1 MKRTRLLAVL
11 LLLLAQSTSLRG
23 QCDLHIDYSVKDLP
37 TSSLGT
43 LKLLMPDGTVFV
55 LFRDTCRQTEFSCRL
70 EQLGEYRMTATFTD
84 GIKCNESLEQ
94 VFTLTGEE
102 YLVEVLVHFR
112 LERKGFSDLSCKD
125 SIPSGNFTI
134 TRYLHS
140 SPFVKIKYLYTNNGN
155 SDEFPGPVFS
165 IINDSQ
171 DTLYGEWLPGYFWGA
186 LSRWKDGDYVGYY
199 VGSIDTDWVEEPPLF
214 PGQKKKAWVASFGR
228 ITPPGK
234 YRFRLYYTTDSPYVS
249 KRSAGLTRETETF
262 RWWCSVSKWYLL
274 VCDFEIQ
281 PEEPPTPTSDT
292 TSAL

>member
-43 LKLLMPDGTVFV
+43 LRLLMPDGTDFI
-55 LFRDTCRQTEFSCRL
+55 LFRDTCRQTEFTCRL
-70 EQLGEYRMTATFTD
+70 EQLGEYRMTATFTN

-94 VFTLTGEE
+94 VFNLTGDE
-102 YLVEVLVHFR
+102 YLVESIVHFR
-112 LERKGFSDLSCKD
+112 RERMDLSDWSSKD
-125 SIPSGNFTI
+125 SIPSGFFTI
-134 TRYLHS
+134 TKCLHP
-140 SPFVKIKYLYTNNGN
+140 SPLVKIKYLYTNSRRG
-155 SDEFPGPVFS
+155 DDILGPIFS
-165 IINDSQ
+165 IIIDSQ
-171 DTLYGEWLPGYFWGA
+171 DTLYGEWLPGYFWGV
-186 LSRWKDGDYVGYY
+186 LSRWKDGDYVSYS

-214 PGQKKKAWVASFGR
+214 PGQEKNAWVASFGR

-262 RWWCSVSKWYLL
+262 RWWSSVSKWYLL

-281 PEEPPTPTSDT
+281 PEELLP
-292 TSAL
+292 

>member
-1 MKRTRLLAVL
+1 MKRTRLLAIL

-43 LKLLMPDGTVFV
+43 LRLLMPDGTDFI
-55 LFRDTCRQTEFSCRL
+55 LFRDTCRQTEFTCRL
-70 EQLGEYRMTATFTD
+70 EQLGEYRMTATFTN

-94 VFTLTGEE
+94 VFNLTGDE
-102 YLVEVLVHFR
+102 YLVESIVHFR
-112 LERKGFSDLSCKD
+112 RERMDLSDWSSKD
-125 SIPSGNFTI
+125 SIPSGFFTI
-134 TRYLHS
+134 TKCLHP
-140 SPFVKIKYLYTNNGN
+140 SPLVKIKYLYTNSRRG
-155 SDEFPGPVFS
+155 DDILGPIFS

-171 DTLYGEWLPGYFWGA
+171 DTLYGEWLPGYFWGV
-186 LSRWKDGDYVGYY
+186 LSRWKDGDYVGYS

-214 PGQKKKAWVASFGR
+214 PGQEKNAWVASFGR

-262 RWWCSVSKWYLL
+262 RWWSSVSKWYLL

-281 PEEPPTPTSDT
+281 PEELLP
-292 TSAL
+292 

>member
-11 LLLLAQSTSLRG
+11 LLLLVQSTSLCG

-43 LKLLMPDGTVFV
+43 LRLLMPDGTDFI
-55 LFRDTCRQTEFSCRL
+55 LFRDTCRQTEFTCRL
-70 EQLGEYRMTATFTD
+70 EQLGEYRMTATFTN

-94 VFTLTGEE
+94 VFNLTGDE
-102 YLVEVLVHFR
+102 YLVESIVHFR
-112 LERKGFSDLSCKD
+112 RERMDLSDWSSKD
-125 SIPSGNFTI
+125 SIPSGFFTI
-134 TRYLHS
+134 TKCLHP
-140 SPFVKIKYLYTNNGN
+140 SPLVKIKYLYTNSRRG
-155 SDEFPGPVFS
+155 DDILGPIFS

-171 DTLYGEWLPGYFWGA
+171 DTLYGEWLPGYFWGV
-186 LSRWKDGDYVGYY
+186 LSRWKDGDYVGYS

-214 PGQKKKAWVASFGR
+214 PGQEKNAWVASFGR

-262 RWWCSVSKWYLL
+262 RWWSSVSKWYLL

-281 PEEPPTPTSDT
+281 PEELLP
-292 TSAL
+292 

>member
-43 LKLLMPDGTVFV
+43 LRLLMPDGTDFI
-55 LFRDTCRQTEFSCRL
+55 LFRDTCRQTEFTCRL
-70 EQLGEYRMTATFTD
+70 EQLGEYRMTATFTN

-94 VFTLTGEE
+94 VFNLTGDE
-102 YLVEVLVHFR
+102 YLVESIVHFR
-112 LERKGFSDLSCKD
+112 RERMDLSDWSSKD
-125 SIPSGNFTI
+125 SIPSGFFTI
-134 TRYLHS
+134 TKCLHP
-140 SPFVKIKYLYTNNGN
+140 SPLVKIKYLYTNSRRG
-155 SDEFPGPVFS
+155 DDILGPIFS

-171 DTLYGEWLPGYFWGA
+171 DTLYGEWLPGYFWGV
-186 LSRWKDGDYVGYY
+186 LSRWKDGDYVGYS

-214 PGQKKKAWVASFGR
+214 PGQEKNAWVASFGR

-262 RWWCSVSKWYLL
+262 RWWGSVSKWYLL

-281 PEEPPTPTSDT
+281 PEELLP
-292 TSAL
+292 

>member
-37 TSSLGT
+37 PSSLGT
-43 LKLLMPDGTVFV
+43 LRLLMPDGTDFI
-55 LFRDTCRQTEFSCRL
+55 LFRDTCRQTEFTCRL
-70 EQLGEYRMTATFTD
+70 EQLGEYRMTATFTN

-94 VFTLTGEE
+94 VFNLTGEE
-102 YLVEVLVHFR
+102 FLVEALVHFR
-112 LERKGFSDLSCKD
+112 LEHKDLSDWSSKD
-125 SIPSGNFTI
+125 SIPSGFFTI
-134 TRYLHS
+134 TKCLHP
-140 SPFVKIKYLYTNNGN
+140 SPLVKIKYLYTNSRRG
-155 SDEFPGPVFS
+155 DDILGPIFS

-171 DTLYGEWLPGYFWGA
+171 DTLYGEWLPGYFWGV
-186 LSRWKDGDYVGYY
+186 LSRWKDGDYVGYS

-214 PGQKKKAWVASFGR
+214 PGQEKNAWVASFGR

-249 KRSAGLTRETETF
+249 KRSAVLTRETETF
-262 RWWCSVSKWYLL
+262 RWWSSVSKWYLL

-281 PEEPPTPTSDT
+281 PEELLP
-292 TSAL
+292 

>member
-43 LKLLMPDGTVFV
+43 LRLLMPDGTDFI
-55 LFRDTCRQTEFSCRL
+55 LFRDTCRQTEFTCRL
-70 EQLGEYRMTATFTD
+70 EQLGEYRMTATFTN

-94 VFTLTGEE
+94 VFNLTGDE
-102 YLVEVLVHFR
+102 YLVESIVHFR
-112 LERKGFSDLSCKD
+112 RERMDLSDWSSKD
-125 SIPSGNFTI
+125 SIPSGFFTI
-134 TRYLHS
+134 TKCLHP
-140 SPFVKIKYLYTNNGN
+140 SPLVKIKYLYTNSRRG
-155 SDEFPGPVFS
+155 DDILGPIFS

-171 DTLYGEWLPGYFWGA
+171 DTLYGEWLPGYFWGV
-186 LSRWKDGDYVGYY
+186 LSRWKDGDYVGYS

-214 PGQKKKAWVASFGR
+214 PGQEKNAWVASFGR

-249 KRSAGLTRETETF
+249 KR
-262 RWWCSVSKWYLL
+262 
-274 VCDFEIQ
+274 
-281 PEEPPTPTSDT
+281 
-292 TSAL
+292 

>member
-43 LKLLMPDGTVFV
+43 LRLLMPDGTDFI
-55 LFRDTCRQTEFSCRL
+55 LFRDTCRQTEFTCRL
-70 EQLGEYRMTATFTD
+70 EQLGEYRMTATFTN

-94 VFTLTGEE
+94 VFNLTGDE
-102 YLVEVLVHFR
+102 YLVESIVHLR
-112 LERKGFSDLSCKD
+112 RERMDLSDWSSKD
-125 SIPSGNFTI
+125 SIPSGFFTI
-134 TRYLHS
+134 TKCLHP
-140 SPFVKIKYLYTNNGN
+140 SPLVKIKYLYTNSRRG
-155 SDEFPGPVFS
+155 DDILGPIFS
-165 IINDSQ
+165 IINDRQ
-171 DTLYGEWLPGYFWGA
+171 DTLYGEWLPGYFWGV
-186 LSRWKDGDYVGYY
+186 LSRWKDGDYVGYS

-214 PGQKKKAWVASFGR
+214 PGQEKNAWVASFGR

-262 RWWCSVSKWYLL
+262 RWWSSVSKWYLL

-281 PEEPPTPTSDT
+281 PEELLP
-292 TSAL
+292 

>member
-23 QCDLHIDYSVKDLP
+23 QCDLHIDYSVKDSP

-43 LKLLMPDGTVFV
+43 LRLLMPDGTDFI
-55 LFRDTCRQTEFSCRL
+55 LFRDTCRQTEFTCRL
-70 EQLGEYRMTATFTD
+70 EQLGEYRMTATFTN

-94 VFTLTGEE
+94 VFNLTGDE
-102 YLVEVLVHFR
+102 YLVESIVHFR
-112 LERKGFSDLSCKD
+112 RERMDLSDWSSKD
-125 SIPSGNFTI
+125 SIPSGFFTI
-134 TRYLHS
+134 TKCLHP
-140 SPFVKIKYLYTNNGN
+140 SPLVKIKYLYTNSRRG
-155 SDEFPGPVFS
+155 DDILGPIFS

-171 DTLYGEWLPGYFWGA
+171 DTLYGEWLPGYFWGV
-186 LSRWKDGDYVGYY
+186 LSRWKDGDYVGYS

-214 PGQKKKAWVASFGR
+214 PGQEKNAWVASFGR

-262 RWWCSVSKWYLL
+262 RWWSSVSKWYLL

-281 PEEPPTPTSDT
+281 PEELLP
-292 TSAL
+292 

>member
-1 MKRTRLLAVL
+1 MRKL
-11 LLLLAQSTSLRG
+11 
-23 QCDLHIDYSVKDLP
+23 IF
-37 TSSLGT
+37 SLGMT
-43 LKLLMPDGTVFV
+43 LIL
-55 LFRDTCRQTEFSCRL
+55 
-70 EQLGEYRMTATFTD
+70 A
-84 GIKCNESLEQ
+84 
-94 VFTLTGEE
+94 
-102 YLVEVLVHFR
+102 
-112 LERKGFSDLSCKD
+112 GFSVSCGNSNGEVSKQDSLSVENQRLNEFLDILAYTMD
-125 SIPSGNFTI
+125 SINGQE
-134 TRYLHS
+134 
-140 SPFVKIKYLYTNNGN
+140 KYLYTNNGN

-262 RWWCSVSKWYLL
+262 RWWSSVSKWYLL

-281 PEEPPTPTSDT
+281 PEELLP
-292 TSAL
+292 

>member
-43 LKLLMPDGTVFV
+43 LRLLMPDGTDYI
-55 LFRDTCRQTEFSCRL
+55 LFRDTCRQTEFTCRL
-70 EQLGEYRMTATFTD
+70 EQLGEYRMTATFTN
-84 GIKCNESLEQ
+84 GIKCDESLEQ
-94 VFTLTGEE
+94 VFNLTGDE
-102 YLVEVLVHFR
+102 YLVESIVHFR
-112 LERKGFSDLSCKD
+112 RERMDLSDWSSKD
-125 SIPSGNFTI
+125 SIPSGFFTI
-134 TRYLHS
+134 TKCLHP
-140 SPFVKIKYLYTNNGN
+140 SPLVKIKYLYTNSRRG
-155 SDEFPGPVFS
+155 DDILGPIFS

-171 DTLYGEWLPGYFWGA
+171 DTLYGEWLPGYFWGV
-186 LSRWKDGDYVGYY
+186 LSRWKDGDYVGYS

-214 PGQKKKAWVASFGR
+214 PGQEKNAWVASFGR

-234 YRFRLYYTTDSPYVS
+234 YRFHLYYTTDSPYVS

-262 RWWCSVSKWYLL
+262 RWWSSVSKWYLL

-281 PEEPPTPTSDT
+281 PEELLP
-292 TSAL
+292 

>member
-43 LKLLMPDGTVFV
+43 LRLLMPDGTDFI
-55 LFRDTCRQTEFSCRL
+55 LFRDTCRQTEFTCRL
-70 EQLGEYRMTATFTD
+70 EQLGEYRMTATFTN

-94 VFTLTGEE
+94 VFNLTGDE
-102 YLVEVLVHFR
+102 YLVESIVHLR
-112 LERKGFSDLSCKD
+112 RERMDLSDWSSKD
-125 SIPSGNFTI
+125 SIPSGFFTI
-134 TRYLHS
+134 TKCLHP
-140 SPFVKIKYLYTNNGN
+140 SPLVKIKYLYTNSRRG
-155 SDEFPGPVFS
+155 DDILGPIFS

-171 DTLYGEWLPGYFWGA
+171 DTLYGEWLPGYFWGV
-186 LSRWKDGDYVGYY
+186 LSRWKDGDYVGYS

-214 PGQKKKAWVASFGR
+214 PGQEKNAWVASFGR

-262 RWWCSVSKWYLL
+262 RWWSSVSKWYLL

-281 PEEPPTPTSDT
+281 PEELLP
-292 TSAL
+292 

>member
-1 MKRTRLLAVL
+1 MLAVL
-11 LLLLAQSTSLRG
+11 LLLLAQSASLHG

-43 LKLLMPDGTVFV
+43 LRLLMPDGTDFI
-55 LFRDTCRQTEFSCRL
+55 LFRDTCRQTEFTCRL
-70 EQLGEYRMTATFTD
+70 EQLGEYRMTATFTN
-84 GIKCNESLEQ
+84 GIKCIESLEQ
-94 VFTLTGEE
+94 VFNLTGDE
-102 YLVEVLVHFR
+102 YLVESIVHFR
-112 LERKGFSDLSCKD
+112 RERMDLSDWSSKD
-125 SIPSGNFTI
+125 SIPSGFFTI
-134 TRYLHS
+134 TKCLHP
-140 SPFVKIKYLYTNNGN
+140 SPLVKIKYLYTNSRRG
-155 SDEFPGPVFS
+155 DDILGPIFS

-186 LSRWKDGDYVGYY
+186 LSRWKDGDYVGYS

-214 PGQKKKAWVASFGR
+214 PGQEKNAWVASFGR

-262 RWWCSVSKWYLL
+262 RWWSSVSKWYLL

-281 PEEPPTPTSDT
+281 PEELLP
-292 TSAL
+292 

>member
-43 LKLLMPDGTVFV
+43 LRLLMPDGTDFI
-55 LFRDTCRQTEFSCRL
+55 LFRDTCRQTEFTCRL
-70 EQLGEYRMTATFTD
+70 EQLGEYRMTATFTN

-94 VFTLTGEE
+94 VFNLTGDE
-102 YLVEVLVHFR
+102 YLVESIVHFR
-112 LERKGFSDLSCKD
+112 RERMDLSDWSSKD
-125 SIPSGNFTI
+125 SIPSGFFTI
-134 TRYLHS
+134 TKCLHP
-140 SPFVKIKYLYTNNGN
+140 SPLVKIKYLYTNSRRG
-155 SDEFPGPVFS
+155 DDILGPIFS

-171 DTLYGEWLPGYFWGA
+171 DTLYGEWLPGYFWGV
-186 LSRWKDGDYVGYY
+186 LSRWKDGDYVGYS

-214 PGQKKKAWVASFGR
+214 PGQEKNAWVASFGR

-262 RWWCSVSKWYLL
+262 RWWSSVSKWYLL

-281 PEEPPTPTSDT
+281 PEELLP
-292 TSAL
+292 